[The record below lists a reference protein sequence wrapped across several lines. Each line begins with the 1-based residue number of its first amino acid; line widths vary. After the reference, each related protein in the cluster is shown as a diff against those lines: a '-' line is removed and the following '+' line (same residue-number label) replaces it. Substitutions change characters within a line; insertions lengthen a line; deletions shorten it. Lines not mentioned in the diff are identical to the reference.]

1 MGSEEGPARHIT
13 KVYTEEVRRLQAS
26 WPSKQVRLRELRDT
40 DYIIL
45 NDGTSHEFDKD
56 EVSRLLSQ
64 VPEYFWDFMTVPLLL
79 YYIRTESGVAKYVVV
94 GNRWQRR
101 LAEIMLRGDYTA
113 EGIGELSVDEF
124 LVIIGKYRSLVF
136 VSLSVA

>member
-1 MGSEEGPARHIT
+1 VGSEEGPARHIT

-26 WPSKQVRLRELRDT
+26 WPSKQARLRELRNT
-40 DYIIL
+40 DHIIL
-45 NDGTSHEFDKD
+45 NDGTSHEFDED

-79 YYIRTESGVAKYVVV
+79 YYVRTESGVAKYVVV
-94 GNRWQRR
+94 GDRWQRR

-124 LVIIGKYRSLVF
+124 LIIIGKYRSLVF
-136 VSLSVA
+136 VSLSVV